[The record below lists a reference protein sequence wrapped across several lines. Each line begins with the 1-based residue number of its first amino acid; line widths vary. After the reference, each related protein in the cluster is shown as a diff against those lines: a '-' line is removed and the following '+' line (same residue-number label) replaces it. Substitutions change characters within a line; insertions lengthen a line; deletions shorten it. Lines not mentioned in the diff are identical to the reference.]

1 MTARLDPFGV
11 THYLARLQRNAPMSK
26 RKSNKSHKP
35 DAQGQP
41 AVAKKAS
48 TPKRAIPASTLAIS
62 EGDELQAVP
71 ETETRLPEL
80 PGQELDSALPPV
92 PPAELGSELALP
104 TFLVEP
110 KLDVALPVAVLAEAE
125 ESGTVPPVIAPHA
138 EFPGQT
144 MPKIEPTTMAAPDR
158 HAATGDATVSSPP
171 RMDEPS
177 ERPLEGRLDRPLRA
191 IAGVEAYQTLFME
204 MTRDNLDFAA
214 SLASM
219 RSPLEII
226 DVAAKFAGRRIGM
239 YGRFSRTVV
248 DIAAGRQAPTT

>member
-1 MTARLDPFGV
+1 
-11 THYLARLQRNAPMSK
+11 MSK

-125 ESGTVPPVIAPHA
+125 ESDTVPPVIAPHA

-177 ERPLEGRLDRPLRA
+177 ERPLEARLDRPFRA
-191 IAGVEAYQTLFME
+191 IPGVEAYQTLFME